1 MLRRKFL
8 SLVFFIVCISA
19 LSLLTI
25 GACGNSGNGN
35 MVIEKDSPNFYA
47 IVSKITGETV
57 TPSNVPIY
65 FTIGSDGSYCTIDT
79 NPNNIDD
86 YYSETAHDYVK
97 EMNAELGLPDYVFQE
112 MITTSYL
119 QGKQTETIGNIEV
132 VWYYH
137 PDMGL
142 NVTYKILAN

>member
-1 MLRRKFL
+1 MLKRKFL

-19 LSLLTI
+19 LTLLTI
-25 GACGNSGNGN
+25 GACGNNDN
-35 MVIEKDSPNFYA
+35 DSPNFYA

-57 TPSNVPIY
+57 TPSNVPTY
-65 FTIGSDGSYCTIDT
+65 FIIGSDGSYCTIDT
-79 NPNNIDD
+79 NPNDISD

-97 EMNAELGLPDYVFQE
+97 EMNAELGLPDYVYQE
-112 MITTSYL
+112 MIMTSYF

-137 PDMGL
+137 PNMGL
-142 NVTYKILAN
+142 NVTYKVLTD